1 LLVADNNQREMIMKI
16 LQRIERLVLM
26 ASYATK
32 VVYAEGSKELN
43 SSKLYQ
49 PLLKCTHLSASG
61 GDSEAISWS
70 TSNRLDKLIDGR
82 QIYIT
87 LVEWSDVECSPE
99 YSWYELKSDMDQ
111 CGAAINIKRKLRD
124 MIKNPQKYINVGH

>member
-1 LLVADNNQREMIMKI
+1 MNI

-43 SSKLYQ
+43 SSKIYQ
-49 PLLKCTHLSASG
+49 PLLKCDYLSASG
-61 GDSEAISWS
+61 GDSESISWS
-70 TSNRLDKLIDGR
+70 TCTRLDKLINGR

-87 LVEWSDVECSPE
+87 MVEWSDVEESPE
-99 YSWYELKSDMDQ
+99 YSWYELKSDMDK
-111 CGAAINIKRKLRD
+111 CSATISIKKKAKRYDKKPTK
-124 MIKNPQKYINVGH
+124 IY